1 MSRSTSSRGWG
12 PSHEHRPPPASHRWQ
27 IKLGAFALIAIA
39 FELFTHRLL
48 QDGAVG
54 AATSTLHT
62 MGRDALVA
70 LAGYLL
76 VRAVKTGR
84 LRLPIRAREP
94 FPAARLADR
103 FAGAEHP
110 GEAVREHT
118 RRLGGGAF
126 LGFRPGGGWVT
137 ADPEHAVMVLG
148 PPRSGKTSNIVIPAM
163 LAAPG
168 AAVSTATKPDVLAAT
183 WRARAHMGQVWLF
196 DPTGEQAELPRE
208 IRRLS
213 WSPITAAAT
222 WDDALLMARA
232 MAATASPGKGTT
244 NEQHWR
250 ERSTALLAPLLH
262 AANLSQR
269 PVSELLRWV
278 LRQDLG
284 PAGLALEDHE
294 ATVANDVLVGIAK
307 TDERERSSIFSATA
321 GVLAAYNADA
331 TRRAAANPN
340 FDPAR
345 FVACTDTIYITAP
358 AHKQALCAPLVVG
371 LLEQIRHATYERA
384 ANDAAG
390 EPPVF
395 LCLDEVANIAPIH
408 DLPALASEAGGQ
420 HLHVMACLQDL
431 SQARNRWG
439 DAAADG
445 FLSLFQT
452 KLILTGIADP
462 RTLEAISLAFGEYDR
477 QLVSYTV
484 GRNRQDK
491 LFPPP
496 GTSSESVT
504 YHTQRHRTLP
514 PGEIAR
520 LPKGHGLLLRGTHWG
535 LLRLTPWYRTQPW
548 ATVAAVERAQV
559 TSAGRVPLVASSQIR
574 LSQSAGDTG
583 PPRNST

>member
-1 MSRSTSSRGWG
+1 MSRSGLSRGWG
-12 PSHEHRPPPASHRWQ
+12 PSHEHRPPPASHRWK
-27 IKLGAFALIAIA
+27 IKLGAIGLIAIA

-54 AATSTLHT
+54 AAGSTLHT
-62 MGRDALVA
+62 IGRDALML
-70 LAGYLL
+70 LAGYLIF
-76 VRAVKTGR
+76 RAIKTGR
-84 LRLPIRAREP
+84 LARTRQRSP
-94 FPAARLADR
+94 GTRLADQL
-103 FAGAEHP
+103 AAAEHP
-110 GEAVREHT
+110 GQAVREHM
-118 RRLGGGAF
+118 RRLGGGAL
-126 LGFRPGGGWVT
+126 LGQRPGGAWVT

-168 AAVSTATKPDVLAAT
+168 PAVSTATKPDVLAAT
-183 WRARAHMGQVWLF
+183 WRARAQLGQVWLF
-196 DPTGEQAELPRE
+196 DPTGEQTELPQG

-213 WSPITAAAT
+213 WSPITAAT
-222 WDDALLMARA
+222 SWDGALLMARA
-232 MAATASPGKGTT
+232 MAATSSPGKGTT

-262 AANLSQR
+262 AANLSQQ
-269 PVSELLRWV
+269 PISELLRWV
-278 LRQDLG
+278 LRQDLKA
-284 PAGLALEDHE
+284 AGLALEDHN

-331 TRRAAANPN
+331 TRNAAANPN

-345 FVACTDTIYITAP
+345 FVAGTDTIYITAP

-384 ANDAAG
+384 TTRPPD

-408 DLPALASEAGGQ
+408 DLPALVSEAGGQ
-420 HLHVMACLQDL
+420 HLHVLACLQDL
-431 SQARNRWG
+431 SQARSRWG

-452 KLILTGIADP
+452 KLILTGIADS
-462 RTLEAISLAFGEYDR
+462 RTLEAISLALGEYDR
-477 QLVSYTV
+477 QLVSHTL
-484 GRNRQDK
+484 GRSQSEK
-491 LFPPP
+491 LFPGP

-535 LLRLTPWYRTQPW
+535 LLRLTPWYQSQPW
-548 ATVAAVERAQV
+548 ATVAATGRAQV

-574 LSQSAGDTG
+574 AQRGFTYWNARVS
-583 PPRNST
+583 